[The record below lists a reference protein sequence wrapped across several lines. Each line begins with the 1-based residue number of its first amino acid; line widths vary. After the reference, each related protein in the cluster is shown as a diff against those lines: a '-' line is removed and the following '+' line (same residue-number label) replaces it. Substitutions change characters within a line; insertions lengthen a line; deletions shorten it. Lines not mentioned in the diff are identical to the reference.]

1 MEVYSVLGLFDNMV
15 RLGKT
20 VDDKRLALQQKYIY
34 ILYKKQDINVQ
45 EVRDKLYNQTLEYI
59 QDNNYINIHQLFEEY
74 IDYCENFQQNN

>member
-1 MEVYSVLGLFDNMV
+1 MEVYGVLGLFDNMV

-74 IDYCENFQQNN
+74 IDYCENFQ

>member
-1 MEVYSVLGLFDNMV
+1 MEVYGVLGLFDNMV

-45 EVRDKLYNQTLEYI
+45 EVKDKLYIQTLEYL
-59 QDNNYINIHQLFEEY
+59 QDNNYLNIHQLFEEY
-74 IDYCENFQQNN
+74 IDYCENNN

>member
-1 MEVYSVLGLFDNMV
+1 MEVYGVLGLFDNMV

-34 ILYKKQDINVQ
+34 ILYKKQDINLQ
-45 EVRDKLYNQTLEYI
+45 EVRDKLYNQTLEYL

-74 IDYCENFQQNN
+74 VDYCENFQQNN

>member
-1 MEVYSVLGLFDNMV
+1 MEVYGVLGLFDNMV

-20 VDDKRLALQQKYIY
+20 IDDKRLALQQKYIY

-45 EVRDKLYNQTLEYI
+45 EVRDKIYNETLAYM

-74 IDYCENFQQNN
+74 VEYCENNN

>member
-1 MEVYSVLGLFDNMV
+1 MEVYGVLGLFDNMV

-74 IDYCENFQQNN
+74 LEYCENLQ